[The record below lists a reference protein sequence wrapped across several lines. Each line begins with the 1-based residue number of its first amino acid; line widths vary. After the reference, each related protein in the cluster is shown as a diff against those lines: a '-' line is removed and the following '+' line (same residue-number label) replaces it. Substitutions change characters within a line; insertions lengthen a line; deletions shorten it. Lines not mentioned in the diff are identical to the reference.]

1 MVFKETHKLLGLDER
16 QVAMSSFEDA
26 LELVNSKDRPEY
38 VTAAMTSIS
47 DIVHEIGDRL
57 GVPITP
63 NVRPLAILIWLTAEL
78 FPQNA
83 IKLANE
89 QLNSTDGEF

>member
-16 QVAMSSFEDA
+16 QVALSAFEDA

-38 VTAAMTSIS
+38 VTDTMASIS
-47 DIVHEIGDRL
+47 DIVYEIGDRV

-63 NVRPLAILIWLTAEL
+63 NVRHLAILVWLTAEL

-83 IKLANE
+83 ITLANE
-89 QLNSTDGEF
+89 QLNNQVEE

>member
-63 NVRPLAILIWLTAEL
+63 NVRHLAILIWLTAEL

>member
-1 MVFKETHKLLGLDER
+1 MVFKEIHKLLGLDER
-16 QVAMSSFEDA
+16 QVALSAFKDA

-38 VTAAMTSIS
+38 VTDTMDSIS
-47 DIVHEIGDRL
+47 DIVHEMGDRL

-63 NVRPLAILIWLTAEL
+63 NVRHLAILVWLTAEL

-83 IKLANE
+83 IKLAYE
-89 QLNSTDGEF
+89 QLNSIDGEA

>member
-1 MVFKETHKLLGLDER
+1 MVFKEPHKLLGLNER

-38 VTAAMTSIS
+38 VTDTVASIS

-63 NVRPLAILIWLTAEL
+63 NVRHLAILVWLTAEL

-83 IKLANE
+83 IKLAYE
-89 QLNSTDGEF
+89 QLNNIDGEV

>member
-16 QVAMSSFEDA
+16 QVALSAFEDA

-38 VTAAMTSIS
+38 VTDTMASIS
-47 DIVHEIGDRL
+47 DIVHEMGDRL

-63 NVRPLAILIWLTAEL
+63 NVRHLAILVWLTAEL

-83 IKLANE
+83 IKLAYA
-89 QLNSTDGEF
+89 QLNSIDGEA

>member
-1 MVFKETHKLLGLDER
+1 MVLKDAHKLLGLDER

-38 VTAAMTSIS
+38 VTDTMASIS

-63 NVRPLAILIWLTAEL
+63 NVRHLAILVWLTAEL

-83 IKLANE
+83 IKLAYE

>member
-1 MVFKETHKLLGLDER
+1 MVLKDAHKLLGLDER
-16 QVAMSSFEDA
+16 QVALSAFEDA
-26 LELVNSKDRPEY
+26 LGLVNSKDRPKY
-38 VTAAMTSIS
+38 VKDAMASIS

-63 NVRPLAILIWLTAEL
+63 KVRHLAILVWLTAEL

-83 IKLANE
+83 IALANE
-89 QLNSTDGEF
+89 QLNSIDGEA